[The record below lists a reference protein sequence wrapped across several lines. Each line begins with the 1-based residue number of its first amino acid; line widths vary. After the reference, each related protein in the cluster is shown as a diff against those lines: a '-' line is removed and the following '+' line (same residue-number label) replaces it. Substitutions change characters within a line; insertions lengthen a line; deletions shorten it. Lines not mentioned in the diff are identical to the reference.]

1 MSPVKSLN
9 KLARTT
15 IITLLVSGF
24 AFASAAPGQNFK
36 VTLLGTGSPEPRM
49 DRFGPGVLVEAGKKI
64 LLFDC
69 GRGTAQRIQQL
80 KIPFAAVDALFL
92 THLHSDH
99 TVGIPDLWL
108 SGWNRGRKTPLQVW
122 GPAGTAAMM
131 SHLAEAYQFDTHI
144 RQVDDGLPGQGVAVV
159 AHDIGEAVV
168 YDRDGIKVT
177 AFLVD
182 HGIVKPA
189 LGYRIDFEGHSAVL
203 SGDTRYSENLI
214 RHSQGVD
221 LLIHEVINLDTFRTN
236 NPTMSAARVQA
247 VVGHHT
253 TPEIAGTIF
262 AKLKPKLA
270 VYTHIVA
277 GSATDL
283 VPPTRRNYS
292 GPLEVGEDLMSFEIG
307 DTIAVHRPTAQTS
320 Q

>member
-1 MSPVKSLN
+1 MKILN
-9 KLARTT
+9 KLALLTR
-15 IITLLVSGF
+15 ITLLVSGF

-49 DRFGPGVLVEAGKKI
+49 DRFGPSVLVEAGKKK

-69 GRGTAQRIQQL
+69 GRGAAQRIQQL
-80 KIPFAAVDALFL
+80 KIPFADIDSLFL

-144 RQVDDGLPGQGVAVV
+144 RQADDGLPAQGVAVV
-159 AHDIGEAVV
+159 AHDISEAVV

-182 HGIVKPA
+182 HGVVKPA

-214 RHSQGVD
+214 RHSQDVD
-221 LLIHEVINLDTFRTN
+221 LLIHEVMSPDAFRTN
-236 NPTMSAARVQA
+236 NPAMSAERVQA

-253 TPEIAGTIF
+253 TPETAGTIF

-277 GSATDL
+277 GSPTDL
-283 VPPTRRNYS
+283 IPPTRKNYS

-307 DTIAVHRPTAQTS
+307 DTVAVHRPATPNS